1 MNEHDQYQQGAFDLT
16 PLESAARTTD
26 TTPPAEPFTPRD
38 AAKALIRAYVLRGD
52 PLDDLKR
59 GQMGQDGT
67 DFHAQIGGH
76 IAVDGVLRK
85 VRADQVGV
93 SRIGAAPAHAIFPLA
108 ALYAEIQAEA
118 AAATHAE
125 PPATDPSITP
135 PVERPLNQ
143 FHTLTSSSRRLGDT
157 DFWPEYLHEV
167 HTRERLDLPDV
178 SPDEFED
185 MRDWTDGY
193 LAPMDSAWP
202 PVPERPPYV
211 RAAQEEWIEA
221 TEGEE
226 GEPEEWADAP
236 RRERSIRSGE
246 TVFDARQAKLDAT
259 IDVLT
264 KKVEEI
270 VTGEEYRAY
279 LKMVSRFHTYSAN
292 NIALILAQ
300 YPDATKVMGYGNKAG
315 TTGWKSLGRQVRQGE
330 KGITIRRP
338 MHTVIRDEE
347 DPTAEPVKVLRGFT
361 PATVFDVSQTEGKP
375 LPHEPRPADLTQD
388 EVLRSLELKVKLL
401 RFLDAR
407 QVIIVRDHQTTHR
420 GSWNPEKR
428 EIGIRADLSGVQELK
443 TLTHETAH
451 LLADHRRDGVEMV
464 DAETVAESVA
474 FVVLDHEGID
484 TSAYSVPY
492 IAGWARDPA
501 VVQRNL
507 DAVRTL
513 SHVLLTAF
521 GDQCPPDDEQPA
533 EGSGEEAQ

>member
-16 PLESAARTTD
+16 PAETH
-26 TTPPAEPFTPRD
+26 TPEPTP
-38 AAKALIRAYVLRGD
+38 IR
-52 PLDDLKR
+52 
-59 GQMGQDGT
+59 
-67 DFHAQIGGH
+67 
-76 IAVDGVLRK
+76 
-85 VRADQVGV
+85 
-93 SRIGAAPAHAIFPLA
+93 
-108 ALYAEIQAEA
+108 
-118 AAATHAE
+118 
-125 PPATDPSITP
+125 
-135 PVERPLNQ
+135 PVERPASQ
-143 FHTLTSSSRRLGDT
+143 FHTLTPSSRRLGEG

-167 HTRERLDLPDV
+167 QTRERLGLPEV

-193 LAPMDSAWP
+193 LAPADSALP

-211 RAAQEEWIEA
+211 RQAPETWTEPDEKREGDAEA
-221 TEGEE
+221 
-226 GEPEEWADAP
+226 WADAP
-236 RRERSIRSGE
+236 RPERK

-259 IDVLT
+259 IDVLAH
-264 KKVEEI
+264 KVEQI

-300 YPDATKVMGYGNKAG
+300 CPDATKVMGYGNKAG
-315 TTGWKSLGRQVRQGE
+315 TTGWKSLGRQVRKGE

-338 MHTVIRDEE
+338 MHTVIRDAE
-347 DPTAEPVKVLRGFT
+347 DETAEPIKVLRGFT

-388 EVLRSLELKVKLL
+388 EVMASLELKVKLL
-401 RFLDAR
+401 RFLDAQ
-407 QVIIVRDHQTTHR
+407 QVTIVRDHQTTHR

-428 EIGIRADLSGVQELK
+428 EIGIRADLTGVQELK
-443 TLTHETAH
+443 TTVHETAH
-451 LLADHRRDGVEMV
+451 MLADHRRDGVDMV

-507 DAVRTL
+507 DAVRML
-513 SHVLLTAF
+513 SHTLLTAL
-521 GDQCPPDDEQPA
+521 GDQCPSDED
-533 EGSGEEAQ
+533 EEEVAAR